1 MLAAAETRLFV
12 QLSLPIGRFGCKF
25 LQLYALV
32 AAIVAVEG
40 FAAVALLRRDK
51 HSE

>member
-25 LQLYALV
+25 LQLYAL